1 MILRNFPGF
10 STQLVHINYC
20 VLQKNGN
27 VFQTLLYAK
36 ETSTHNIM
44 YKFQS
49 DMFDNMSIIVL
60 TQIHIMFF
68 HFFGIGS
75 VSSYFL

>member
-1 MILRNFPGF
+1 MHFICAEESEKRELKG
-10 STQLVHINYC
+10 Y
-20 VLQKNGN
+20 
-27 VFQTLLYAK
+27 
-36 ETSTHNIM
+36 NIID
-44 YKFQS
+44 YQS

-60 TQIHIMFF
+60 TQIHIMFV